1 MSLSQLLISSLSA
14 LFQFSLSS
22 LLAPSQLSLPALS
35 QLSLSSL
42 SLSSVSALSV
52 NALPQLS
59 TLFYLPCILVTEKP
73 PILDIES
80 ESPGDLDSQIS
91 AFSSEIDL
99 TAKSVLV
106 YIWTSTPG
114 KGLKSYSYSW
124 FTHNKIAII

>member
-1 MSLSQLLISSLSA
+1 MLGAIGNYFRTVISKH
-14 LFQFSLSS
+14 
-22 LLAPSQLSLPALS
+22 P
-35 QLSLSSL
+35 
-42 SLSSVSALSV
+42 V
-52 NALPQLS
+52 
-59 TLFYLPCILVTEKP
+59 LVTEKP